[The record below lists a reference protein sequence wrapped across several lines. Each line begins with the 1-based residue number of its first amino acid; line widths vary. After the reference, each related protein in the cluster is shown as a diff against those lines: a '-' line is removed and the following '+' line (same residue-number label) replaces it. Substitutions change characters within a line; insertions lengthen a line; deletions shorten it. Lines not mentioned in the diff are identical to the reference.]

1 MIAPK
6 VSRKR
11 KASGPAPLDPHVAR
25 AKVPLKFSHTAFSGK
40 SMLSGTSADAPRF
53 HSFSNIAFPV
63 SKTLSDGAVRLAPS
77 LVADYRADTG
87 LTPLFSTQDW
97 GAVPSP
103 SKKTNTMYRS
113 RRGSIVGLSNMPDGS
128 VKGWRLHSLPTTEA
142 LRDASASKPFVS
154 AFDESA
160 KRLYT
165 PALNSKGTEQT
176 INTVL
181 SDVGKVRYDH
191 GTARFAWIDGSYAMG
206 VSAKGLDKT
215 ASGAPSTLYAPSVKS
230 AKRRGKKSNPAQNHH
245 SEPMAVTLHDTHR
258 HTPMAQDTGL
268 VATFASF
275 PNQVCFHCG
284 EMFKDNLGSHSALTG
299 VPGRPFGG
307 QHPGET
313 TTKSGSSIV
322 RAHPMTELV
331 ADKGHHAE
339 LAKIFSYHKP

>member
-1 MIAPK
+1 MTTSS
-6 VSRKR
+6 VLGKR
-11 KASGPAPLDPHVAR
+11 KARSLSPEPHAAQ
-25 AKVPLKFSHTAFSGK
+25 AKSTLTFSHEAFAGK
-40 SMLSGTSADAPRF
+40 SMDSGLAPGTPRF
-53 HSFSNIAFPV
+53 HAFSNIAFPA
-63 SKTLSDGAVRLAPS
+63 KETFPDGAVRRAPS
-77 LVADYRADTG
+77 LVADYRSDTG
-87 LTPLFSTQDW
+87 LTPLSSKQDW
-97 GAVPSP
+97 DAVPSP
-103 SKKTNTMYRS
+103 STDTNTMHRS

-142 LRDASASKPFVS
+142 LRDASASKPFVT

-165 PALNSKGTEQT
+165 PAINSKGTEQT

-191 GTARFAWIDGSYAMG
+191 GTARFAWIDGTYAMG
-206 VSAKGLDKT
+206 VSAKGLDKS
-215 ASGAPSTLYAPSVKS
+215 ASGSPSTLYAPSEKS

-322 RAHPMTELV
+322 RAQPMTELV